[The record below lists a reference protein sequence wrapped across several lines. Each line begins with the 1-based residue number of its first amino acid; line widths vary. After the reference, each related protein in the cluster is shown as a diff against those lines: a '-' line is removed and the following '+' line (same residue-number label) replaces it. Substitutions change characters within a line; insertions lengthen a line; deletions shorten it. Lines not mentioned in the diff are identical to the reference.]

1 MVKCAALTCRKSNV
15 SEGLCRWRRAGCYSE
30 DTSALNSQLIN
41 CFDTILQL
49 SRRKFGSQQ
58 SSEVKKME
66 NKSLQTSSGR
76 GRTALTNAPRELVS
90 LMPARYSTSCLT
102 LCHKHTLKHTLTP
115 LLSSFHLLLYIINM
129 ESRNI
134 RVNSSDTLIKAAKS
148 IGLNWYSWR
157 LSSQELPLPTG
168 RRKDPERRCWTAV
181 IMCAKSEPLNS
192 SSSTEEVF
200 HPVGEQCIHFYEN
213 FCCGCIYMAA
223 ICSCKH
229 LPFKVTKISH
239 VQICLRLHIS

>member
-1 MVKCAALTCRKSNV
+1 
-15 SEGLCRWRRAGCYSE
+15 
-30 DTSALNSQLIN
+30 
-41 CFDTILQL
+41 
-49 SRRKFGSQQ
+49 
-58 SSEVKKME
+58 ME
-66 NKSLQTSSGR
+66 NKSLQTGSSR
-76 GRTALTNAPRELVS
+76 GRAALTNAPREMVS
-90 LMPARYSTSCLT
+90 LMPARCSTSCLT

-168 RRKDPERRCWTAV
+168 RAEDSQRRCWTAV
-181 IMCAKSEPLNS
+181 IMCAKSKPLNS

-200 HPVGEQCIHFYEN
+200 QPIEEQCINFYKN
-213 FCCGCIYMAA
+213 FWCEYIYTAA
-223 ICSCKH
+223 IWSGKH
-229 LPFKVTKISH
+229 LSFKVTKVSCASMSEAKH
-239 VQICLRLHIS
+239 